1 MSASRKDIESWI
13 TEAQR
18 QKASHLLIITD
29 TFDYDNYPVF
39 AHGKKDCQKK
49 IKEYNSKNMQK
60 VEEVY
65 SVRRSIK
72 KQLKE
77 NRSWNI

>member
-1 MSASRKDIESWI
+1 MSASEKEIKGWIE
-13 TEAQR
+13 EAQR
-18 QKASHLLIITD
+18 QKSSHLLIITD

-39 AHGKKDCQKK
+39 AHGKKDCMKK
-49 IKEYNSKNMQK
+49 IEEYNDINMQK

-65 SVRRSIK
+65 NMRRSIK
-72 KQLKE
+72 KQFKE